1 MMSLSLSQLQ
11 DHTKDSGVQV
21 FVQIIWR
28 AAAAMN
34 PQRNLEIQLK
44 GEIVPT
50 EFPIYLWQPS
60 KSILE
65 AVNDCNGANPSTF

>member
-1 MMSLSLSQLQ
+1 
-11 DHTKDSGVQV
+11 
-21 FVQIIWR
+21 
-28 AAAAMN
+28 MN

-50 EFPIYLWQPS
+50 EYQIYLWQPS

-65 AVNDCNGANPSTF
+65 AVNDSNGANPSVF